1 MPFTVRSFR
10 RFPVRCTVTYHAGPF
25 QGQGNHM
32 NPSQSHPRIDCIL
45 AGALFVLLYILGCS
59 SAQLVTRPVRTES
72 TWFVRLDSFQEPEK
86 SRVLEYDHP
95 AEWNDPELVTILSRL
110 LVQPDMGLLDR
121 KRPATPVFSAE
132 EIIRL
137 APFLRTAFHEAQ
149 ASEWVS
155 FMFSYPTGTNL
166 EITSG
171 AFFITNRR
179 LHVVVANTREVVH
192 QSAMD
197 VGLVRK
203 NPMRSIHGLR
213 GHLTFDPARFIVE
226 TTSNWSG
233 GSNMSAGELVLD
245 YREIHILTTPLVSPT
260 PAVSISTGPSRASQ
274 ESATTANSGVVA
286 ERDFVREN
294 RQLQTEVEGLKT
306 QIDILNR
313 RLNEQESV
321 LLQLRKDLDAA
332 RSTQTRERRRPSP

>member
-1 MPFTVRSFR
+1 MPFMLRPYR
-10 RFPVRCTVTYHAGPF
+10 RVPVQCTVTYHAGPF
-25 QGQGNHM
+25 QGQGNHIIP
-32 NPSQSHPRIDCIL
+32 NESHPRIDSIL
-45 AGALFVLLYILGCS
+45 AGALFVLLSLLGCS
-59 SAQLVTRPVRTES
+59 STQLVTRPVQSES

-86 SRVLEYDHP
+86 SRALQYDHP

-110 LVQPDMGLLDR
+110 LVQPDMGLFDP

-137 APFLRTAFHEAQ
+137 APVLRTAFHEVQ

-155 FMFSYPTGTNL
+155 FMFAYPTGTNL

-179 LHVVVANTREVVH
+179 LHVVLANTREVVQ

-197 VGLVRK
+197 VGLVRE

-233 GSNMSAGELVLD
+233 SSHVSAGELVLD
-245 YREIHILTTPLVSPT
+245 YREIHTWTTPLVSPT
-260 PAVSISTGPSRASQ
+260 PAVSISPGPSRASH
-274 ESATTANSGVVA
+274 ESATTANNGVLA
-286 ERDFVREN
+286 GRDFVQEN
-294 RQLQTEVEGLKT
+294 HQLQTEVEGLKT
-306 QIDILNR
+306 QVDILNR

-332 RSTQTRERRRPSP
+332 RSTQTRERARPSP